1 MHAHIDVP
9 AVYGLVADQPG
20 LAAEQAVQFA
30 TFGAES
36 IKRNVELMT
45 TSYRPLLDDLR
56 TRLAQMDAAG
66 VGIHAISV
74 VPTLYH
80 YWADA
85 PLAND
90 IVAAANEHIAA
101 AVAAQPDRLVGLA
114 TVALQHPEPQRSRIC
129 LRSVG
134 RSLRPPTCA
143 KAWRHSW
150 RRETHASKGAEQ

>member
-45 TSYRPLLDDLR
+45 TSYRPLLDDLG

-114 TVALQHPEPQRSRIC
+114 TVALQHPELAADQLRMAHTQLGHARRRDLHQR
-129 LRSVG
+129 G
-134 RSLRPPTCA
+134 RA
-143 KAWRHSW
+143 
-150 RRETHASKGAEQ
+150 